1 MSQIQDLNKLYSEAE
16 SVDKEIF
23 AEQRSNVLLVSG
35 EHYARRGSR
44 YYNQIRDSKSLNET
58 QKLRLTK
65 NHIHRAARYYKAA
78 LTSAVSTAK
87 ILPKNE
93 SEMQDQKAA
102 ELNEAVKE
110 DIKQRYRIKEKIRQY
125 IADFSDIGEACVVVK
140 WRDDLGDDVGFE
152 PLVDEDGNEVLD
164 AAGQQLPDETKPVK
178 SGAFEF
184 CREYGMNV
192 LRHPGCKE
200 MGESECIIVRKMVD
214 KNLLL
219 DRYKGDAEK
228 TKFVNS
234 ASGDEYVVFDAA
246 KGNYDKAKDQVLVR
260 EYYYRKG
267 AKYPKGYFFI
277 TTSTGVLEEG
287 ELPGGIFP
295 VVWAGFDIF
304 QNSPRGRSWIKQA
317 RPYQAEINRAA
328 SAIAMHQITLGDDK
342 VLYQSGTKLATGALI
357 PGVRG
362 VTYQGAPP
370 TVLPGR
376 DGSQY
381 MAYVDQTIQEMD
393 RVLMIPE
400 EFDEKQ
406 SQMDPYALLFK
417 SVRETARFSE
427 YKEKLEQFIM
437 DFWEVSLELAKFY
450 YPDDVLI
457 KAVGKDEIV
466 NISEFRQTSPL
477 QTIIKIEPQD
487 ETADNLMGKFIAYN
501 NIMQYVGQK
510 LERDDIGKL
519 IQNMPYLNKEDTF
532 SEFTIDS
539 DVVKNDM
546 LALER
551 GGQPEPS
558 PYVDPSYAIRKLTVR
573 MKQSSYQFLPEEIRA
588 NYEAYKNM
596 YMQIEAEQA
605 KAEADAKNEFIP
617 VGGAMVAC
625 DIYLPNQD
633 DPSKSGKRA
642 RIPYQALD
650 WLISRLESQGATL
663 DKLETM
669 NQGNLED
676 MAQMVLGQS
685 GQQPGAEG
693 EQVSSPQGMLVQ

>member
-1 MSQIQDLNKLYSEAE
+1 MKKVDDLNKIYLEAE
-16 SVDKEIF
+16 QVDREIF
-23 AEQRSNVLLVSG
+23 AEQRSNILLVSG
-35 EHYARRGSR
+35 DHYSRRGSK
-44 YYNQIRDSKSLNET
+44 YYNQIRDSKALSDT

-78 LTSAVSTAK
+78 LTSSVSTAK

-102 ELNEAVKE
+102 ELNDSVKE
-110 DIKQRYRIKEKIRQY
+110 DIKQRYRIKEKVRQY
-125 IADFSDIGEACVVVK
+125 IADFSDIGEACVVLK
-140 WRDDLGDDVGFE
+140 WRDDLGDVVGYEQAVDEQGQPAVDEQGQPVADEKRPQFSGGFE
-152 PLVDEDGNEVLD
+152 
-164 AAGQQLPDETKPVK
+164 
-178 SGAFEF
+178 FE
-184 CREYGMNV
+184 RVYGMNV
-192 LRHPGCKE
+192 LRHAGAKD
-200 MGESECIIVRKMVD
+200 MRESECIIIRKMVD
-214 KNLLL
+214 KELLL
-219 DRYKGDAEK
+219 ERYQDDAEK
-228 TKFVNS
+228 TRYVNS
-234 ASGDEYVVFDAA
+234 ASGEEYVVFDAS
-246 KGNYDKAKDQVLVR
+246 KGNYDKTKDQILVR
-260 EYYYRKG
+260 EHYYRKG
-267 AKYPKGYFFI
+267 PKYPMGYFYI
-277 TTSTGVLEEG
+277 STSAGILEEG

-295 VVWAGFDIF
+295 VVWQGFDIF

-342 VLYQSGTKLATGALI
+342 VLYQAGTKLATGALI

-381 MAYVDQTIQEMD
+381 MSYVDATIQEMNQI
-393 RVLMIPE
+393 LLIPE

-437 DFWEVSLELAKFY
+437 DFWETTLELAKFY

-457 KAVGKDEIV
+457 KAIGKDEVV
-466 NISEFRQTSPL
+466 NIAEFRQTTPL

-501 NIMQYVGQK
+501 NILQYVGQK

-519 IQNMPYLNKEDTF
+519 IQNMPYLNKADTF
-532 SEFTIDS
+532 SEFTIDT

-551 GGQPEPS
+551 GEFPEPS
-558 PYVDPSYAIRKLTVR
+558 PYVDSSYAIRKITVR
-573 MKQSSYQFLPEEIRA
+573 MKQAGFKYLNPEIQA
-588 NYEAYKNM
+588 NYEAYKEK
-596 YMQIEAEQA
+596 YTQIEAQQTQTA
-605 KAEADAKNEFIP
+605 MDAKNEFIP
-617 VGGAMVAC
+617 VGGALVGC
-625 DIYLPNQD
+625 DIYLPNAD

-642 RIPYQALD
+642 RVPYQALD
-650 WLISRLESQGATL
+650 WLVK
-663 DKLETM
+663 KLEAQGMTTDKMEAM

-676 MAQMVLGQS
+676 MANMLMRGQ
-685 GQQPGAEG
+685 GPQTTPAEG
-693 EQVSSPQGMLVQ
+693 QVDPMQTPLQ